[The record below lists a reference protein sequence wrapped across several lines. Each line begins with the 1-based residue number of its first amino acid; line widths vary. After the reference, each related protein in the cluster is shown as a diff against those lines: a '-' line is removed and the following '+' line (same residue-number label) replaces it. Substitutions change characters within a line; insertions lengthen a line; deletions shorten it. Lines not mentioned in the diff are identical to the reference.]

1 MLSLTIT
8 DNEEAQKNLLN
19 GIRILKETHV
29 EVGLPSS
36 AGGKLQMILAIQE
49 HGSPVNHIPPRPV
62 VEPGLSQESTKQGM
76 IDGLTGIDEAVVA
89 GDAAGI
95 EAAFERAG
103 QAGADGI
110 RNYIDAGISPPN
122 AALTVNGGWIR
133 NFASGKPVHIP
144 GKGFNKPLFNTG
156 ALYNAF
162 SFEVKK
168 G

>member
-1 MLSLTIT
+1 
-8 DNEEAQKNLLN
+8 
-19 GIRILKETHV
+19 
-29 EVGLPSS
+29 
-36 AGGKLQMILAIQE
+36 MILAIQE
-49 HGSPVNHIPPRPV
+49 HGSPINHIPPRPV

-76 IDGLTGIDEAVVA
+76 ADGLTGIDEAVVA

-95 EAAFERAG
+95 EAAFERVG

-110 RNYIDAGISPPN
+110 RNYIDAGISPSNRP
-122 AALTVNGGWIR
+122 LTVNGGWIR
-133 NFASGKPVHIP
+133 NFASGKPVYIP
-144 GKGFNKPLFNTG
+144 GKGFNKPMYHTG

>member
-1 MLSLTIT
+1 
-8 DNEEAQKNLLN
+8 
-19 GIRILKETHV
+19 
-29 EVGLPSS
+29 
-36 AGGKLQMILAIQE
+36 MILAIQE
-49 HGSPVNHIPPRPV
+49 HGSPINHIPPRPV
-62 VEPGLSQESTKQGM
+62 VEPGLSQESTKQAM
-76 IDGLTGIDEAVVA
+76 ADGLTGIDEAVVA

-133 NFASGKPVHIP
+133 NFSSGKPVYVP
-144 GKGFNKPLFNTG
+144 GKGFNKPMYHTG